1 MVKLVKFVILVV
13 EELEVGDDNNKDD
26 DDVILFG
33 LEEWLQEDQVLLFL
47 MKKLN

>member
-13 EELEVGDDNNKDD
+13 EELEVGDDINNDD
-26 DDVILFG
+26 DDVILLG